1 MGFEKKTFFKSR
13 IGEREMTRG
22 VRAATHKVY
31 YAKAIS
37 SEPKIKRHHY
47 RDQWCCW
54 TYHN

>member
-1 MGFEKKTFFKSR
+1 MGFEKKTFFKIR
-13 IGEREMTRG
+13 IGEREMTHG
-22 VRAATHKVY
+22 VRVATHKVY

-37 SEPKIKRHHY
+37 SKPKIERLHY